1 MGTSELDFEN
11 ETSTFEN
18 DETAILP
25 YAAADTAAIALSATI
40 TANST
45 LPVVQVLGIEFY
57 QEVNG
62 QMYSLKNGT
71 YNALSVT
78 IIDKP

>member
-1 MGTSELDFEN
+1 MGAAELDFVN

-18 DETAILP
+18 DETVILLYTAP
-25 YAAADTAAIALSATI
+25 NTAAIALSTTI
-40 TANST
+40 IANST

-62 QMYSLKNGT
+62 QMYELKNGSC
-71 YNALSVT
+71 NALAAVT
-78 IIDKP
+78 IDTP